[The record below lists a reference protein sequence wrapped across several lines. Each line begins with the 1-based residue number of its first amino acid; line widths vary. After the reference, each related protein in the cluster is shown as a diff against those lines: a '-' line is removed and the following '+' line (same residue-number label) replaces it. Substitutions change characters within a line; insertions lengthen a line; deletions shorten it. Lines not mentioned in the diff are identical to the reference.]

1 MSSSI
6 SPEQQTA
13 QKRPLSIVIA
23 GWYGFDNVG
32 DEAFL
37 NQFIRAVGPGPDC
50 HLTVLAA
57 NFERSYMLRENQYIS
72 INTHPR
78 LISRNLLK
86 TLTLSG
92 IRETINIIK
101 NCDILVVGAGSLIH
115 DRFGL
120 YALLPVI
127 DDIFIAKL
135 FKKKIF
141 LYGLGVGPLDRRLER
156 WLAGL
161 ALGKADV
168 LTIRNR
174 ESVSIVES
182 LGVPSEK
189 IQLVA
194 DPVFLLSAFPISVQ
208 RNPLSALPRGT
219 VKCVGVFM
227 CRPPEYSIERMRI
240 YCQQV
245 AAALD
250 EIHRLFHV
258 HFVFLPMSTHP
269 LQDDRVASF
278 MVKVNMTSSEAA
290 TVVDYPIPPE
300 EMKWLTGQM
309 DYNIAQR
316 FHAAIFSFSQAV
328 PFVALP
334 YDPKVKGFLNDNALT
349 DYMVEMDQDI
359 KKRLVQAFVT
369 MTENSVAYHNFLG
382 KRSEVLKASAQKIFI
397 HLDKLIA
404 DVRAQTPV

>member
-6 SPEQQTA
+6 ILEQQTD
-13 QKRPLSIVIA
+13 QMRPLSIVIA
-23 GWYGFDNVG
+23 GWYGYDNIG

-37 NQFIRAVGPGPDC
+37 NQFIRAVRPGPAC

-57 NFERSYMLRENQYIS
+57 NFLRSYMLRENQYVTIK
-72 INTHPR
+72 THPR
-78 LISRNLLK
+78 LISKNLLK

-92 IRETINIIK
+92 IRETINIIR

-161 ALGKADV
+161 ALRQADI
-168 LTIRNR
+168 LTIRNQT
-174 ESVSIVES
+174 SVSTVES
-182 LGVPSEK
+182 LGVPSDK

-194 DPVFLLSAFPISVQ
+194 DPVFLLPAFPMSEQ

-219 VKCVGVFM
+219 VKYVGVFM
-227 CRPPEYSIERMRI
+227 CRPPEYSEERMRI

-258 HFVFLPMSTHP
+258 HFVFLPMSTYY

-278 MVKVNMTSSEAA
+278 MVTSNMASSDAA
-290 TVVDYPIPPE
+290 TVVDSPIPPE

-316 FHAAIFSFSQAV
+316 FHAAIFSCAQGV

-334 YDPKVKGFLNDNALT
+334 YDPKVRGLLNDNGLS
-349 DYMVEMDQDI
+349 DYLVDLDQNI
-359 KKRLVQAFVT
+359 EKRLVQAFAA
-369 MTENSVAYHNFLG
+369 MTENSNEYHSFLE
-382 KRSEVLKASAQKIFI
+382 KRSEELKASAQEIFI
-397 HLDKLIA
+397 RLDKLIA
-404 DVRAQTPV
+404 DVRAQKSL